1 MTEWLLYCLKI
12 CVLFSEY
19 IANKLISVYMSSQIK
34 LALALCR
41 CVSSLTDPV
50 SDRIEQYLLV
60 CLVDIP
66 HIVNYGERVTIGVG
80 IPQWTCG
87 HGDRVTWHN
96 HSVTF
101 ICAIYQFFSAGYLS
115 DNCCLHTHTP
125 RWGKSRLVRRRG
137 GGTMRKPQFHRSW
150 LLGATWNCN
159 SNENTPVNWP
169 REQLTDS

>member
-1 MTEWLLYCLKI
+1 M
-12 CVLFSEY
+12 V
-19 IANKLISVYMSSQIK
+19 N
-34 LALALCR
+34 
-41 CVSSLTDPV
+41 
-50 SDRIEQYLLV
+50 
-60 CLVDIP
+60 IP

-125 RWGKSRLVRRRG
+125 RGEKEEG
-137 GGTMRKPQFHRSW
+137 EAMRKPQIHRSW
-150 LLGATWNCN
+150 LLGAT
-159 SNENTPVNWP
+159 
-169 REQLTDS
+169 